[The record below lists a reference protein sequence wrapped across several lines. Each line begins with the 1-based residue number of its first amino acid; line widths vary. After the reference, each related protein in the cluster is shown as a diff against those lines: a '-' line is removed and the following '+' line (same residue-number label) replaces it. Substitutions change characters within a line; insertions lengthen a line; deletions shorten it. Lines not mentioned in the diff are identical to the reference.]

1 MHKNFCSRGIFLE
14 KLTNLN
20 PAKVVVLLFHKIP
33 SWKWIII
40 IIVNLYE
47 SEILMK
53 KTKFIIDHVS
63 VGFGFVFLV
72 EKYYF
77 LWTVVGTTWR

>member
-1 MHKNFCSRGIFLE
+1 M
-14 KLTNLN
+14 
-20 PAKVVVLLFHKIP
+20 
-33 SWKWIII
+33 
-40 IIVNLYE
+40 IIVNLHMSQKYSDE
-47 SEILMK
+47 KNPING
-53 KTKFIIDHVS
+53 HVS